1 MNYMLKGKIEITITE
16 DEYNLLHDE
25 LIKYRINQYLKE
37 LVR

>member
-25 LIKYRINQYLKE
+25 LIKYRINQHLKE